1 MANLKQKVELY
12 DPHPGFAGA
21 AVPLPKAMKDAAD
34 ELNGQSLV
42 LEDVLTNLSPVA
54 EEIGGTLEVVEK
66 YNFIG
71 FRIKESSG
79 REHFYRLIMYR
90 I

>member
-21 AVPLPKAMKDAAD
+21 AVPLPRPMKDAAD
-34 ELNGQSLV
+34 ELNGQSLI
-42 LEDVLTNLSPVA
+42 LEDVLANLSPIADEV
-54 EEIGGTLEVVEK
+54 GGTLGIVEK

-71 FRIKESSG
+71 FRIKEKSG
-79 REHFYRLIMYR
+79 REHFYRLIRYK
-90 I
+90 